1 MLRDSVVTAKS
12 EMLIRNVEKIKY
24 EKDKANC
31 DKKLFDNHNHLKGS
45 KHNNDYVEAFSSY
58 SDHFVPGF
66 HSLQKAQVKR
76 ALFEKEVLS
85 LTRPGRYMGIW
96 QLCGLASVLKMR
108 VAFVF
113 FLKCHAQ

>member
-1 MLRDSVVTAKS
+1 MVP
-12 EMLIRNVEKIKY
+12 
-24 EKDKANC
+24 
-31 DKKLFDNHNHLKGS
+31 KKLFDKDNHLKGF

-58 SDHFVPGF
+58 SNHFVPGF

-85 LTRPGRYMGIW
+85 LTRPGSYMGIW
-96 QLCGLASVLKMR
+96 QLCDLASVLKMR